1 MSKSR
6 EFPDRFNTERSLR
19 KRLLRTLA
27 LWFIPPIGTLLI
39 RFIYL
44 TSRKR
49 FHLPQVI
56 PSEPV
61 VFAFW
66 HGDLLMQPYLY
77 YQFRK
82 SPKANVLISDHFDGQ
97 IIARIMRF
105 FKLGTIHG
113 STTRGGAKV
122 LIQGLKSLSE
132 GYDIGIT
139 PDGPKGPRHE
149 VSDGVVVMAQKR
161 KAKVIVYSCIPSQYW
176 QLPSW
181 DRFTVPK
188 PFGTLD
194 FYASEPIDLE
204 NLEMDVAKRLIKE
217 RLMEHAF

>member
-1 MSKSR
+1 MRKKLL
-6 EFPDRFNTERSLR
+6 RSL
-19 KRLLRTLA
+19 A
-27 LWFIPPIGTLLI
+27 LGFIPPIGALLI
-39 RFIYL
+39 RFIYF
-44 TSRKR
+44 TNKKR
-49 FHLPQVI
+49 FHLPQTV
-56 PSEPV
+56 PAEPV
-61 VFAFW
+61 IFAFW

-77 YQFRK
+77 YQFRQT
-82 SPKANVLISDHFDGQ
+82 PKANVLISDHFDGQ
-97 IIARIMRF
+97 IIARIMGY

-149 VSDGVVVMAQKR
+149 MSDGVVVMAQKR
-161 KAKVIVYSCIPSQYW
+161 NAKVIVYSCIPSSYW

-181 DRFTVPK
+181 DKFTVPK

-194 FYASEPIDLE
+194 FYASEPIDISG
-204 NLEMDVAKRLIKE
+204 LEMDEAKKIIKIK
-217 RLMEHAF
+217 LMEHAL

>member
-1 MSKSR
+1 M
-6 EFPDRFNTERSLR
+6 FNTVKSLR
-19 KRLLRTLA
+19 KTIFRKLA
-27 LWFIPPIGTLLI
+27 LWLIPPIGAFLI
-39 RFIYL
+39 RCIYL
-44 TSRKR
+44 TNRKR
-49 FHLPQVI
+49 FHLPEMV
-56 PSEPV
+56 PNEPV
-61 VFAFW
+61 IFAFW

-82 SPKANVLISDHFDGQ
+82 IPKANVLISDHFDGQ
-97 IIARIMRF
+97 IIARIMRY

-149 VSDGVVVMAQKR
+149 MSDGAVIMAQKR
-161 KAKVIVYSCIPSQYW
+161 QTKVIVYSCVPSKFW
-176 QLPSW
+176 QLSSW

-188 PFGTLD
+188 PFGVID
-194 FYASEPIDLE
+194 FYSSEPIDVSG
-204 NLEMDVAKRLIKE
+204 LEMDEAKALIKMK
-217 RLMEHAF
+217 LMEHAL

>member
-1 MSKSR
+1 M
-6 EFPDRFNTERSLR
+6 R
-19 KRLLRTLA
+19 KRFLRSLA
-27 LWFIPPIGTLLI
+27 LWLIPPIGTLLI

-44 TSRKR
+44 TNKKR
-49 FHLPQVI
+49 FHLPTVV

-61 VFAFW
+61 IFAFW
-66 HGDLLMQPYLY
+66 HGDLLLQPYLY
-77 YQFRK
+77 YQFRA

-97 IIARIMRF
+97 IIARIMRY

-122 LIQGLKSLSE
+122 LIQALKSLNE

-149 VSDGVVVMAQKR
+149 MSDGVVIMAQKR
-161 KAKVIVYSCIPSQYW
+161 KTKVIVYSCVPSRYW

-194 FYASEPIDLE
+194 FYASEPI
-204 NLEMDVAKRLIKE
+204 NLEGLEMEAAKSVIKE
-217 RLMEHAF
+217 KLMEHVF

>member
-1 MSKSR
+1 M
-6 EFPDRFNTERSLR
+6 FNTVKSLR
-19 KRLLRTLA
+19 KTILRKLA
-27 LWFIPPIGTLLI
+27 LWLIPPIGAFLI
-39 RFIYL
+39 RCIYL
-44 TSRKR
+44 TNRKR
-49 FHLPQVI
+49 FHLPEMV
-56 PSEPV
+56 PNEPV
-61 VFAFW
+61 IFAFW

-82 SPKANVLISDHFDGQ
+82 IPKANVLISDHFDGQ
-97 IIARIMRF
+97 IIARIMRY

-149 VSDGVVVMAQKR
+149 MSDGAVIMAQKR
-161 KAKVIVYSCIPSQYW
+161 QTKVIVYSCVPSKFW
-176 QLPSW
+176 QLSSW

-188 PFGTLD
+188 PFGVID
-194 FYASEPIDLE
+194 FYASEPIDVSG
-204 NLEMDVAKRLIKE
+204 LEMDEAKALIKMK
-217 RLMEHAF
+217 LMEHAL

>member
-1 MSKSR
+1 M
-6 EFPDRFNTERSLR
+6 FNTERSLR
-19 KRLLRTLA
+19 KQLLRTLA
-27 LWFIPPIGTLLI
+27 LWFIPPIGALLI
-39 RFIYL
+39 RFIYF
-44 TSRKR
+44 TNTKR
-49 FHLPQVI
+49 FHLPQTI
-56 PSEPV
+56 PNEPV
-61 VFAFW
+61 IFAFW

-77 YQFRK
+77 YQFRQT
-82 SPKANVLISDHFDGQ
+82 PKANVLISDHFDGQ
-97 IIARIMRF
+97 IIARIMRY

-149 VSDGVVVMAQKR
+149 MSDGAVIMAQKR
-161 KAKVIVYSCIPSQYW
+161 HAKVIVYSCVPSRYW

-194 FYASEPIDLE
+194 FYASEPIDV
-204 NLEMDVAKRLIKE
+204 NGLEMDEAKKIIKMK
-217 RLMEHAF
+217 LMEYAL

>member
-1 MSKSR
+1 
-6 EFPDRFNTERSLR
+6 LR
-19 KRLLRTLA
+19 KRFLRALA
-27 LWFIPPIGTLLI
+27 LWLIPPIGTLLI

-44 TSRKR
+44 SNRKR
-49 FHLPQVI
+49 FHLPQSVPNDPVI
-56 PSEPV
+56 
-61 VFAFW
+61 FAFW

-77 YQFRK
+77 YQFR
-82 SPKANVLISDHFDGQ
+82 SNPKANVLISDHFDGQ
-97 IIARIMRF
+97 IIARIMRY

-149 VSDGVVVMAQKR
+149 MSDGVVVMAQKR
-161 KAKVIVYSCIPSQYW
+161 KAKVIVYSCVPSKYW

-194 FYASEPIDLE
+194 FYASEPIDLDG
-204 NLEMDVAKRLIKE
+204 LEMEAAKVLIKAK
-217 RLMEHAF
+217 LMEHTL

>member
-1 MSKSR
+1 M
-6 EFPDRFNTERSLR
+6 R

-39 RFIYL
+39 RFIYF

-97 IIARIMRF
+97 IIARIMRY

-149 VSDGVVVMAQKR
+149 VSDGVVIMAQKR
-161 KAKVIVYSCIPSQYW
+161 KAKVIVYSCVPSHYW

-181 DRFTVPK
+181 DRFSVPK

-204 NLEMDVAKRLIKE
+204 NLEMDEAKRVIKE